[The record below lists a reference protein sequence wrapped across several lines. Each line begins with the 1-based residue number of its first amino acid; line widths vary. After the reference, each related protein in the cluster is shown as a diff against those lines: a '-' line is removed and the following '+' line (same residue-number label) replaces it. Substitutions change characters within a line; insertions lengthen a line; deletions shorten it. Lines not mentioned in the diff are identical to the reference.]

1 MNSKNIYKI
10 AVALR
15 AAIVSAKYDRRFHYR
30 DRMSNF
36 PGGCCDDSC
45 DLLAYYLY
53 TTYKIRTRQG
63 VGTYRDNDP
72 NNTTGHAWLI
82 MDDNSIIDITGDQF
96 RYCAGYTDEV
106 YVGTETLFYKK
117 LERKQIQDN
126 YDITQDFRLWND
138 YQIIM
143 SYLAQMERQ

>member
-1 MNSKNIYKI
+1 MII
-10 AVALR
+10 Q
-15 AAIVSAKYDRRFHYR
+15 
-30 DRMSNF
+30 
-36 PGGCCDDSC
+36 
-45 DLLAYYLY
+45 LLILQATNL
-53 TTYKIRTRQG
+53 
-63 VGTYRDNDP
+63 D
-72 NNTTGHAWLI
+72 
-82 MDDNSIIDITGDQF
+82 
-96 RYCAGYTDEV
+96 CAGYTDEV